1 MQMKEFSLSVVVP
14 AYNEALNIAP
24 FYARTSAVLENLTPN
39 WEILFVN
46 DGSSDGTLAAMRV
59 LRGRDQRVK
68 FINLSR
74 NFGKEIALTA
84 GLDFATGD
92 AVIPIDVDL
101 QDPPEL
107 IPEMVRLWQDG
118 NDMVYAVR
126 TSREGESWLKKTS
139 AGLFYR
145 FINRVSNIEI
155 PRNTGDFRLL
165 DKRVLAVLAGM
176 RERNRFMKGLFSW
189 VGFRQASLHYTRQPR
204 AHGSSKFNL
213 WKLWNFAIEGIT
225 GFSNV
230 PLQIASYLGVM
241 ASLFAFCY
249 AAVILGKTLLLGAD
263 VPGYP
268 SIMVT
273 ILFLGGV
280 QLLFIGII
288 GEYLGRIYNEVKG
301 RPLYIIE
308 SQDGLDAE
316 SCR

>member
-1 MQMKEFSLSVVVP
+1 MKEFSLSVVVP

-24 FYARTSAVLENLTPN
+24 FYARTSAVLEKLTPN

-107 IPEMVRLWQDG
+107 IPEMVSLWRDG
-118 NDMVYAVR
+118 NDVVYAVR
-126 TSREGESWLKKTS
+126 TRREGESWLKKTS

-189 VGFRQASLHYTRQPR
+189 VGFRQASLPYTRQPR
-204 AHGSSKFNL
+204 AHGASKFNL

-301 RPLYIIE
+301 RPLYVIE
-308 SQDGLDAE
+308 SQEGLDLK
-316 SCR
+316 SCG